1 MIGWSVADRN
11 CRANIASY
19 GVGIT
24 VGSIRV
30 AEEFAFSPIPKTI
43 WITEEFGR
51 VAMTLGHIAIVNL
64 FVKTALG
71 FALLAPFK
79 VAGRMAFSLYFMQ
92 QFIALYI
99 LFAPFG
105 LGLWGKFSWS
115 ELTVIATGVA
125 ICLRVFANLYMRFFV
140 AGPLEWL
147 WRSLAYVRWQPL
159 RKRGVVPT

>member
-1 MIGWSVADRN
+1 
-11 CRANIASY
+11 
-19 GVGIT
+19 
-24 VGSIRV
+24 
-30 AEEFAFSPIPKTI
+30 
-43 WITEEFGR
+43 
-51 VAMTLGHIAIVNL
+51 MTLGHIAIVNL

-105 LGLWGKFSWS
+105 FGLYGRFGWA
-115 ELTVIATGVA
+115 ELSAIAAAVVVA
-125 ICLRVFANLYMRFFV
+125 QLVLANLYMRVFV

-147 WRSLAYVRWQPL
+147 WRSLAYVSWQPFL
-159 RKRGVVPT
+159 RPHNPSVVIGDGAYPSIA